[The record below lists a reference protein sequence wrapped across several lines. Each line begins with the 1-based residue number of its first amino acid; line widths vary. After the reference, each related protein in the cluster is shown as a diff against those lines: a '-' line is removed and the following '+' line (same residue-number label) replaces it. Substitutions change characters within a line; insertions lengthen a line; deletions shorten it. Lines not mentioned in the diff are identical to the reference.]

1 MKTSTLLAITVAA
14 ILVVLAAFGGCIGRG
29 AWERRHTKPLQADTV
44 CVWIHDTV
52 KLVETKPAGTV
63 VVKLPV
69 VVRDTIKTAQND
81 NLLAESA
88 IFLQKEP
95 LDTAAVSF
103 SWSHENG
110 LPRDSVQVEVPI
122 EQKTYEGENYRAV
135 VQGFRP
141 ELVSIDIRQQTVT
154 VTEYKRKW
162 WSVTIGPQLGYG
174 FTPAGW
180 QPYAGIGIT
189 AGISF

>member
-1 MKTSTLLAITVAA
+1 MKASTTLTIATFILLY
-14 ILVVLAAFGGCIGRG
+14 ILSAVLGWTGRG
-29 AWERRHTKPLQADTV
+29 SWDRRHSLPPQIDTV
-44 CVWIHDTV
+44 WLWRPDTN

-63 VVKLPV
+63 TAKLPKA
-69 VVRDTIKTAQND
+69 RPSGAEIAQNA
-81 NLLAESA
+81 NLLADSA
-88 IFLQKEP
+88 IIWQNEPVDTLQ
-95 LDTAAVSF
+95 DAAS
-103 SWSHENG
+103 S
-110 LPRDSVQVEVPI
+110 PDSVAVEIPI
-122 EQKTYEGENYRAV
+122 EQRTYEGENYRAV

>member
-14 ILVVLAAFGGCIGRG
+14 ILVALAAFGGWIGRG
-29 AWERRHTKPLQADTV
+29 AWELRHTKPLQADTV
-44 CVWIHDTV
+44 CVWIHDTI

-69 VVRDTIKTAQND
+69 VVRDTIKIAQNA
-81 NLLAESA
+81 N
-88 IFLQKEP
+88 
-95 LDTAAVSF
+95 AADHLRDSTQMVQ
-103 SWSHENG
+103 
-110 LPRDSVQVEVPI
+110 PRDSVQVEVPI
-122 EQKTYEGENYRAV
+122 ERKTYEGENYRAV

-154 VTEYKRKW
+154 VTKYKRKW

>member
-1 MKTSTLLAITVAA
+1 
-14 ILVVLAAFGGCIGRG
+14 
-29 AWERRHTKPLQADTV
+29 
-44 CVWIHDTV
+44 
-52 KLVETKPAGTV
+52 V

-69 VVRDTIKTAQND
+69 VVRDTIKIAQND
-81 NLLAESA
+81 NMLS
-88 IFLQKEP
+88 QN
-95 LDTAAVSF
+95 DTVIV
-103 SWSHENG
+103 
-110 LPRDSVQVEVPI
+110 RDSVQVEVPM
-122 EQKTYEGENYRAV
+122 ERKTYEGENYRAV

>member
-14 ILVVLAAFGGCIGRG
+14 ILVVLAAFGGWIGRG
-29 AWERRHTKPLQADTV
+29 AWERGHAQPVQADTLYL
-44 CVWIHDTV
+44 WKHDTV

-69 VVRDTIKTAQND
+69 VVRDTIKIAQND
-81 NLLAESA
+81 NMLS
-88 IFLQKEP
+88 QN
-95 LDTAAVSF
+95 DTVIV
-103 SWSHENG
+103 
-110 LPRDSVQVEVPI
+110 RDSVQVEVPM
-122 EQKTYEGENYRAV
+122 ERKTYEGENYRAV

-154 VTEYKRKW
+154 ITEYKRKW

-174 FTPAGW
+174 FTPTGW
-180 QPYAGIGIT
+180 QPYAGIGIA

>member
-1 MKTSTLLAITVAA
+1 MKASTTLTIATFILLS
-14 ILVVLAAFGGCIGRG
+14 ILLSILSAVLGWMGRG
-29 AWERRHTKPLQADTV
+29 SWERRHSLPPQIDTV
-44 CVWIHDTV
+44 WRYDTV
-52 KLVETKPAGTV
+52 RLVDSKPVGAVTA
-63 VVKLPV
+63 KLPV
-69 VVRDTIKTAQND
+69 ARPEVARDD
-81 NLLAESA
+81 NLLADSA
-88 IFLQKEP
+88 IILQKEP

-110 LPRDSVQVEVPI
+110 LPRDSVQVEVPM
-122 EQKTYEGENYRAV
+122 ERKTYEGENYRAV

-180 QPYAGIGIT
+180 QPYAGIG
-189 AGISF
+189 ASVGISF

>member
-1 MKTSTLLAITVAA
+1 MKPSTTLTIATFILLS
-14 ILVVLAAFGGCIGRG
+14 ILSAVLGWMGRG
-29 AWERRHTKPLQADTV
+29 SWNRRHTLPPQIDTV
-44 CVWIHDTV
+44 WLWRPDTN

-69 VVRDTIKTAQND
+69 VVRDTIKIAQNA
-81 NLLAESA
+81 N
-88 IFLQKEP
+88 
-95 LDTAAVSF
+95 TADHFRDSTQMVQ
-103 SWSHENG
+103 
-110 LPRDSVQVEVPI
+110 PRDSVQVEVPI

>member
-1 MKTSTLLAITVAA
+1 MKTSTLLAINVAA
-14 ILVVLAAFGGCIGRG
+14 ILVILAAFGGWIGRG
-29 AWERRHTKPLQADTV
+29 AWERRHAKPLQADTV

-69 VVRDTIKTAQND
+69 YVRDTINIAQND
-81 NLLAESA
+81 NMLS
-88 IFLQKEP
+88 QN
-95 LDTAAVSF
+95 DTVIV
-103 SWSHENG
+103 
-110 LPRDSVQVEVPI
+110 RDSVQVEVPM
-122 EQKTYEGENYRAV
+122 ERKTYEGENYRAV

-141 ELVSIDIRQQTVT
+141 ELVSIDVRQQTVT

-180 QPYAGIGIT
+180 QPYAGIGIA